1 MNTSAIEKAISITG
15 SQSELAR
22 RIGVRQGTLWKWLR
36 KGVAPAEHI
45 VAIERATNGKIS
57 RYELRPDVFGPAP
70 DAPDPRAV

>member
-1 MNTSAIEKAISITG
+1 MNTKKKKKAISITG

-70 DAPDPRAV
+70 ETSDQRTA

>member
-70 DAPDPRAV
+70 DAPDPRAA